1 MKLAIAQLHTENLDD
16 WAYIAVDNK
25 EKYCRK
31 HGYDFVCKRGLYET
45 KFEER
50 HPSWHSIKLIL
61 EILDTTNV
69 DWVFWSDV
77 DALVMDA
84 TKRLEDFIKPAYDM
98 VIPTQGQGEYCGI
111 KTRNCLCCGHYFV
124 KNTNWSKKL
133 LKKLWEWPKDD
144 YENYKTYS
152 YWEQCGMN
160 YLYNNNVMNFKEH
173 VHIEQQ
179 NRAFNS
185 FYFMDD
191 KNRPMQFSEWGE
203 SFFRTK
209 QSKEQLVEN
218 LGAAYNDGDFIIHF
232 AGKHCA
238 PYRKSLMK
246 EYSEKVKWN

>member
-25 EKYCRK
+25 EKYCRI
-31 HGYDFVCKRGLYET
+31 HGYDMVSKRGLYET

-50 HPSWHSIKLIL
+50 HPSWHSVKLIL
-61 EILDTTNV
+61 EILETTDI

-77 DALVMDA
+77 DALIMDY
-84 TKRLEDFIKPAYDM
+84 TVKLEKFIKADYDM
-98 VIPTQGQGEYCGI
+98 VIPSQGQGKYCGI

-124 KNTNWSKKL
+124 KNTDWSKQFL
-133 LKKLWEWPKDD
+133 RKLWDWPKDE
-144 YENYKTYS
+144 YHNYKTYS

-160 YLYNNNVMNFKEH
+160 YLYSKNAMSFDKH
-173 VHIEQQ
+173 VYIEKQ

-185 FYFMDD
+185 FYFMDGEH
-191 KNRPMQFSEWGE
+191 RPMEFSEWGE

-209 QSKEQLVEN
+209 ESKENLVKN
-218 LGAAYNDGDFIIHF
+218 LGTAYNDGDFIIHF
-232 AGKHCA
+232 AGKHCV
-238 PYRKSLMK
+238 PYRKSLMQ